1 MRKFLIDCTGS
12 FRLVIDAQTKEEA
25 EEIAKYDYVN
35 DGIKIDDFE
44 VHTVWEEETEE
55 ITEGGT

>member
-25 EEIAKYDYVN
+25 EEI
-35 DGIKIDDFE
+35 
-44 VHTVWEEETEE
+44 
-55 ITEGGT
+55 TEGGT